1 MRPPDLPELL
11 GTLYFFSWRS
21 LSLFHET
28 VGDDSAI
35 ADKEEIEEAGDV
47 RALGC
52 SQLEDAIL
60 EMSGKWHR

>member
-11 GTLYFFSWRS
+11 CTLYFFSWRS
-21 LSLFHET
+21 LSLFHEAI
-28 VGDDSAI
+28 GDDSAI
-35 ADKEEIEEAGDV
+35 ANKEEIEEAGDV
-47 RALGC
+47 RALGR